1 LKKAEMEIAST
12 AEVLNRM
19 AAAHITGYLNTVLSN
34 RQNAFVA
41 LSGGSTPRGLFQVL
55 VQDFRTGLDW
65 NRIRYFWSDERHV
78 PYDDPDHNGRMAAD
92 FLLSP
97 LRVKSENI
105 FMVDTACEPLLAAQ
119 KYEKTICEQ
128 TGCGEGQIPAF
139 DLILLG
145 LGQDGHTASL
155 FPGTTA
161 LEEKTHLVAANW
173 VETKKS
179 WRITFTFPLINHAAQ
194 VLFLVSGRSKAEA
207 VCKIIELD
215 EKLPASYVESVKGD
229 TRWFLDSPAASLLS
243 HS

>member
-1 LKKAEMEIAST
+1 MEIAST
-12 AEVLNRM
+12 ADGLSRM
-19 AAAHITGYLNTVLSN
+19 AATHITGYLNTVLSN

-41 LSGGSTPRGLFQVL
+41 LSGGSTPRGMFQVL
-55 VQDFRTGLDW
+55 VHDFKTSLDW

-78 PYDDPDHNGRMAAD
+78 PYVHPDYNGKMAAD

-97 LRVKSENI
+97 LQVKSENI

-128 TGCGEGQIPAF
+128 TGCSKGRIPVF

-161 LEEKTHLVAANW
+161 LEEKTHLVAAIW
-173 VETKKS
+173 VKAIKS

-207 VCKIIELD
+207 VCKIIEQQD
-215 EKLPASYVESVKGD
+215 EKLPASHVESDRGD
-229 TRWFLDSPAASLLS
+229 TVWFLDSAAASTLS
-243 HS
+243 LS